1 MITFIVFLAWLSIIS
16 GSLIIVTMGLSDVIM
31 KTGYLEA
38 VQRRIDLSD
47 PQVIIILVLLII
59 VYLIIFILYFV
70 HKMTKYSENKVI
82 KSKSGEITV
91 TYKTINNLVREYLG
105 TQKFIKSIKTK
116 TAQKGRGV
124 VVHAVLELYSINNL
138 NNKLQELQNE
148 LVEYLFNST
157 GVELKKSFFKIKK
170 LIQNQEIYTFYTE
183 NEDTKVL
190 DYKEKPEFESTLKI
204 SGMKEEEEKEE
215 KENKKIDIQET
226 K

>member
-1 MITFIVFLAWLSIIS
+1 MITFLVFLAWLSIIS
-16 GSLIIVTMGLSDVIM
+16 GSLIIVTMGLSDVVM

-47 PQVIIILVLLII
+47 PQVIIILVLLIV
-59 VYLIIFILYFV
+59 VYLIIFVLYFV
-70 HKMTKYSENKVI
+70 HKLTKYSENKVI

-91 TYKTINNLVREYLG
+91 TYKTINNLVKEYLG
-105 TQKFIKSIKTK
+105 AQKFIKSIKTK

-124 VVHAVLELYSINNL
+124 VIHAVLELYSIKDL
-138 NNKLQELQNE
+138 NSRLQELQNE

-157 GVELKKSFFKIKK
+157 GVELKKSYFKIKK
-170 LIQNQEIYTFYTE
+170 LIQNQEIYTFYAE
-183 NEDTKVL
+183 NTDTKIL

-204 SGMKEEEEKEE
+204 SGMKEEEEKEN
-215 KENKKIDIQET
+215 KEINLQET